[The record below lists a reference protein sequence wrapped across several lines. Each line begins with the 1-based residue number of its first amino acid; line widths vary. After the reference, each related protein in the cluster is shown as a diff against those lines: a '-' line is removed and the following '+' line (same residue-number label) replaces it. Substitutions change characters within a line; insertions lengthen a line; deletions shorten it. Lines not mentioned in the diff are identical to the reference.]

1 MVSFFDVTDRLM
13 GEKSVNSTTRVTPL
27 LRYSRALALKHS
39 KSGPSEL
46 GGQGGDRP
54 LLPILELTLSQS
66 RGADYAYRVTTPL
79 LPPIFSDLPTALHTC
94 IIDRIG
100 NKSKWVLKMKKEF
113 DPGVKVNSKKKSF
126 KHAKSFEKHLISL
139 TNLFIFISHWK
150 KKKHRNEKKW
160 MGHSAH

>member
-1 MVSFFDVTDRLM
+1 MPT
-13 GEKSVNSTTRVTPL
+13 
-27 LRYSRALALKHS
+27 AL
-39 KSGPSEL
+39 
-46 GGQGGDRP
+46 
-54 LLPILELTLSQS
+54 LLPYS
-66 RGADYAYRVTTPL
+66 
-79 LPPIFSDLPTALHTC
+79 PPRFSDLPTALHTC

-150 KKKHRNEKKW
+150 RRNIRKKCVIQHIHWGNEVRTLNPAYFLRHKIPKQKELKGKWDFVTKIVLTNSEKKLF
-160 MGHSAH
+160 